1 MSNDRR
7 YRVGILRKQI
17 GGALAGLVACIAILP
32 GGDAAAQS
40 YPSRPLR
47 IIAATTPSSGP
58 DIMARMIGQK
68 ITEAWGQQVVVDNRA
83 GGSGIIGTEIAARA
97 APDGYTLL
105 IATMLQVIVQ
115 AMYPKPPYDLM
126 RDFAPITLMASAPF
140 ILSVNPAVRAN
151 SVAELVAL
159 AKAKPGSLHYGTGGS
174 GSPPH
179 LSAELL
185 RSKTGVN
192 LVHVPYKGIVPAITA
207 QVAGEIQLTFAVIP
221 AVLPMLKSG
230 KVRALG
236 VTSVR
241 RTPLVPDLPTIAET
255 VPGYEFIGWYT
266 LVAPA
271 RTPSEILKRLNGE
284 VVRTVKLPEIS
295 ERIANLGADPI
306 GSSAEE
312 AQKFIR
318 TQLEMTRDLVKI
330 SGARPD

>member
-1 MSNDRR
+1 MNRSRPLKA
-7 YRVGILRKQI
+7 VLVLC
-17 GGALAGLVACIAILP
+17 ALA
-32 GGDAAAQS
+32 AASHAPAQP

-47 IIAATTPSSGP
+47 IVAATTPGSGP

-159 AKAKPGSLHYGTGGS
+159 ARTKPKSLLYGTSGA

-179 LSAELL
+179 LAAELL
-185 RSKTGVN
+185 RSKTGID
-192 LVHVPYKGIVPAITA
+192 LVQVPYKGIVPAITA
-207 QVAGEIQLTFAVIP
+207 QVAGEIHLTFAVVP
-221 AVLPMLKSG
+221 AVLPMLKAG

-236 VTSVR
+236 VTSAH
-241 RTPLVPDLPTIAET
+241 RTALTPDLPTIAET

-271 RTPSEILKRLNGE
+271 KTPSRILGRLNTE
-284 VVRTVKLPEIS
+284 VVRAVKMPEIRS
-295 ERIANLGADPI
+295 RIESLGAEPI

-312 AQKFIR
+312 AQAFIR
-318 TQLEMTRDLVKI
+318 AQLAATREVVRI
-330 SGARPD
+330 SGAKPD

>member
-1 MSNDRR
+1 MKPVRTLLIEL
-7 YRVGILRKQI
+7 VI
-17 GGALAGLVACIAILP
+17 GAGALVTTACVLSQP
-32 GGDAAAQS
+32 

-83 GGSGIIGTEIAARA
+83 GGSGVIGTEIAARA

-140 ILSVNPAVRAN
+140 ILSVNPNVRAN
-151 SVAELVAL
+151 TVAELIAL
-159 AKAKPGSLHYGTGGS
+159 AKAKPKWLHYGTGGA

-185 RSKTGVN
+185 RSKTGID

-207 QVAGEIQLTFAVIP
+207 QVAGEIQLTFAVVP

-236 VTSVR
+236 VTSAQ
-241 RTPLVPDLPTIAET
+241 RTPLAPELPTIAET
-255 VPGYEFIGWYT
+255 VPAYEFIGWYT

-271 RTPSEILKRLNGE
+271 KTSGEILNRLNAE
-284 VVRTVKLPEIS
+284 VVRAVKTPEIR
-295 ERIANLGADPI
+295 ERIFSLGAEPI
-306 GSSAEE
+306 GSSAQD
-312 AQKFIR
+312 AQTFIR
-318 TQLEMTRDLVKI
+318 TQLETTRAVVTS
-330 SGARPD
+330 SGAKPD

>member
-1 MSNDRR
+1 MTRNLRPIE
-7 YRVGILRKQI
+7 VAIGICAMMVASP
-17 GGALAGLVACIAILP
+17 ALP
-32 GGDAAAQS
+32 QP

-58 DIMARMIGQK
+58 DIMARMLGQK

-115 AMYPKPPYDLM
+115 AMYPKPPYDLL

-151 SVAELVAL
+151 SVAELIAL
-159 AKAKPGSLHYGTGGS
+159 AKARPKTLHYGTGGS

-185 RSKTGVN
+185 RSKTAIE

-207 QVAGEIQLTFAVIP
+207 QVAGEIQLTFAVVP

-236 VTSVR
+236 VTSAQ
-241 RTPLVPDLPTIAET
+241 RTPLAPELPTIAET
-255 VPGYEFIGWYT
+255 VAGYEFIGWYT

-271 RTPSEILKRLNGE
+271 RTSNEILDRLNTE
-284 VVRTVKLPEIS
+284 AVRAVKTAEIR
-295 ERIANLGADPI
+295 ERIVNLGADPI
-306 GSSAEE
+306 GSSAPQ
-312 AQKFIR
+312 AQAFIR
-318 TQLEMTRDLVKI
+318 AQLEATREVVKS
-330 SGARPD
+330 SGVKPD

>member
-1 MSNDRR
+1 MNTNRPCPIKLA
-7 YRVGILRKQI
+7 VAIC
-17 GGALAGLVACIAILP
+17 ALA
-32 GGDAAAQS
+32 AASHASPQA

-68 ITEAWGQQVVVDNRA
+68 LTEAWGQQVIVDNRA

-140 ILSVNPAVRAN
+140 ILSVNPSVRAN
-151 SVAELVAL
+151 SVAELIAL
-159 AKAKPGSLHYGTGGS
+159 AQAKPKTLHYGTGGA

-185 RSKTGVN
+185 RAKTGID

-207 QVAGEIQLTFAVIP
+207 QVAGEIQLTFAVVP

-236 VTSVR
+236 VTSAQ
-241 RTPLVPDLPTIAET
+241 RTPLAPDLPTIAET

-271 RTPSEILKRLNGE
+271 RTPGEILNRLNAE
-284 VVRTVKLPEIS
+284 VVRAVKTAEIS
-295 ERIANLGADPI
+295 ERITNLGAEVI
-306 GSSAEE
+306 GSTGPQ
-312 AQKFIR
+312 AQAFMR
-318 TQLEMTRDLVKI
+318 TQFEATRAVVKL
-330 SGARPD
+330 SGAKPD

>member
-1 MSNDRR
+1 MTRAR
-7 YRVGILRKQI
+7 LTGCML
-17 GGALAGLVACIAILP
+17 LTACIGL
-32 GGDAAAQS
+32 AAADWARAQP

-47 IIAATTPSSGP
+47 IIVATTPSSGP

-115 AMYPKPPYDLM
+115 SMYPKPPFDLT

-140 ILSVNPAVRAN
+140 ILSVNTVVRAN
-151 SVAELVAL
+151 SVAELIAL

-185 RSKTGVN
+185 RSKTGIEF
-192 LVHVPYKGIVPAITA
+192 VHVPYKGIVPAITA

-221 AVLPMLKSG
+221 AVLPMLKAG

-236 VTSVR
+236 VTSAQ
-241 RTPLVPDLPTIAET
+241 RTPLVPELPTIAET

-271 RTPSEILKRLNGE
+271 KTSSEILNRLNAE
-284 VVRTVKLPEIS
+284 VVRAVKTPEIR
-295 ERIANLGADPI
+295 ERISNLGADPI
-306 GSSAEE
+306 GSSAQD
-312 AQKFIR
+312 AQAFIGA
-318 TQLEMTRDLVKI
+318 QLAMTRAVVKS

>member
-1 MSNDRR
+1 MNTNRPCR
-7 YRVGILRKQI
+7 MKLAVAICAL
-17 GGALAGLVACIAILP
+17 GAASHALP
-32 GGDAAAQS
+32 QA

-68 ITEAWGQQVVVDNRA
+68 LTEAWGQQVIVDNRA

-126 RDFAPITLMASAPF
+126 RDFTPITLMASAPF
-140 ILSVNPAVRAN
+140 ILSVNPSVRAN
-151 SVAELVAL
+151 SVAELIAL
-159 AKAKPGSLHYGTGGS
+159 AKAKPKTLHYGTGGA

-185 RSKTGVN
+185 RAKTGID

-207 QVAGEIQLTFAVIP
+207 QVAGEIQLTFAVVP

-236 VTSVR
+236 VTSAQ
-241 RTPLVPDLPTIAET
+241 RTPLAPDLPTIAET

-271 RTPSEILKRLNGE
+271 RTPGEILNRLNAE
-284 VVRTVKLPEIS
+284 VVRAVKTAEIS
-295 ERIANLGADPI
+295 ERITNLGADVI
-306 GSSAEE
+306 GSTAPQ
-312 AQKFIR
+312 AQAFMR
-318 TQLEMTRDLVKI
+318 AQLEATRAVVKL
-330 SGARPD
+330 SGAKPD

>member
-1 MSNDRR
+1 
-7 YRVGILRKQI
+7 
-17 GGALAGLVACIAILP
+17 
-32 GGDAAAQS
+32 
-40 YPSRPLR
+40 
-47 IIAATTPSSGP
+47 
-58 DIMARMIGQK
+58 MARMIGQK
-68 ITEAWGQQVVVDNRA
+68 LTEAWGQQVVVDNRA

-140 ILSVNPAVRAN
+140 ILSVNPTVRAN
-151 SVAELVAL
+151 SVAELIAL
-159 AKAKPGSLHYGTGGS
+159 AKAKPKALHYGTGGA

-185 RSKTGVN
+185 RSKTGIE

-221 AVLPMLKSG
+221 AVLPMLKAS

-236 VTSVR
+236 VTSAQ
-241 RTPLVPDLPTIAET
+241 RTPLAPDLPTIAET

-266 LVAPA
+266 LVAPT
-271 RTPSEILKRLNGE
+271 RTSSEILNRLNAE
-284 VVRTVKLPEIS
+284 AVRAVKTAEIS
-295 ERIANLGADPI
+295 ERITNLGAEVI
-306 GSSAEE
+306 GSSAQE
-312 AQKFIR
+312 AQAFIR
-318 TQLEMTRDLVKI
+318 AQLEMTRAVVKA
-330 SGARPD
+330 SGAKPDQ

>member
-1 MSNDRR
+1 MDTDRR
-7 YRVGILRKQI
+7 VLEI
-17 GGALAGLVACIAILP
+17 ALFL
-32 GGDAAAQS
+32 AATVTASSASAQP

-151 SVAELVAL
+151 SVAELITL
-159 AKAKPGSLHYGTGGS
+159 AKAKPNSLHYGTGGA

-185 RSKTGVN
+185 RAKTGID

-207 QVAGEIQLTFAVIP
+207 QVAGEIQLTFAVVP

-236 VTSVR
+236 VTSAQ
-241 RTPLVPDLPTIAET
+241 RTALAPELPTIAET
-255 VPGYEFIGWYT
+255 VAGYEFIGWYT

-271 RTPSEILKRLNGE
+271 RTPNEILSRLNAE
-284 VVRTVKLPEIS
+284 VVRALKTAEIS
-295 ERIANLGADPI
+295 ERIRNLGADPI
-306 GSSAEE
+306 GNSAQE
-312 AQKFIR
+312 AQAFVRAQIE
-318 TQLEMTRDLVKI
+318 TTRAVVRI
-330 SGARPD
+330 SGAKPD

>member
-1 MSNDRR
+1 MTKNRR
-7 YRVGILRKQI
+7 PIEVAIALCATAI
-17 GGALAGLVACIAILP
+17 ASTALAQP
-32 GGDAAAQS
+32 
-40 YPSRPLR
+40 YPARPLR

-115 AMYPKPPYDLM
+115 AMYPKLPYDLM

-159 AKAKPGSLHYGTGGS
+159 AKAKPKSLHYGTSGA

-185 RSKTGVN
+185 RSKTAID

-207 QVAGEIQLTFAVIP
+207 QVAGEIQLTFAVVP

-236 VTSVR
+236 VTSAQ
-241 RTPLVPDLPTIAET
+241 RTALAPELPTISET

-266 LVAPA
+266 LVAPTK
-271 RTPSEILKRLNGE
+271 TPGEILHRLNTE
-284 VVRTVKLPEIS
+284 VVRAVKTPEIRS
-295 ERIANLGADPI
+295 RIENLGAEPI
-306 GSSAEE
+306 GSSAQQ
-312 AQKFIR
+312 AQAFVR
-318 TQLEMTRDLVKI
+318 AQLETTREIVRI
-330 SGARPD
+330 SGAKPD